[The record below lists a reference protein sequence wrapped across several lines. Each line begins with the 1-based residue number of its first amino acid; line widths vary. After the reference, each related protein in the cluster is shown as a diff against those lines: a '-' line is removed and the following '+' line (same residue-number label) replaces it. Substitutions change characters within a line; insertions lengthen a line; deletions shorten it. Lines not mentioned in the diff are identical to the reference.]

1 LTGWDLLIDR
11 KDLRRTE
18 FRDAPAAPLGEGEVR
33 LNVERF
39 SLTANNVTYGLIGD
53 AFGYW
58 RFFPAPEP
66 FGRIPV
72 WGFATVVESRAP
84 EVPVGLRVFGYLP
97 MSSSF
102 VAQLRKGREGF
113 VDASP
118 HRAELPPTYNAY
130 AEAPADPSDDHR
142 ALLRPLYMTSFL
154 LDDFL
159 SEEAGLHTLVLSS
172 ASSKTAM
179 GLAWLARR
187 RGLKVVGLTSPANRD
202 RLAGF
207 GIYDLLVTYDEAAT
221 LKVDGPAAYVDF
233 AGDRSVTAAV
243 HAALG
248 DDLVRSLIVGGTHWE
263 ARGGDT
269 PLAGV
274 QPVLFFAPDQIR
286 KRAKDWGAAE
296 LDARFADSMRA
307 FVADNRWLRL
317 VPHRGAEGL
326 KDAWNAVLEGRAT
339 PDEGHIIRLD

>member
-1 LTGWDLLIDR
+1 MASWDVLID
-11 KDLRRTE
+11 KSDLRRAE
-18 FRDAPAAPLGEGEVR
+18 VRPAPDAPLADGQAR
-33 LNVERF
+33 LAVESF
-39 SLTANNVTYGLIGD
+39 ALTANNITYGVIGD

-58 RFFPAPEP
+58 KFFPAPEGL
-66 FGRIPV
+66 GRIPV
-72 WGFATVVESRAP
+72 WGFARVVESRAP
-84 EVPVGLRVFGYLP
+84 DAPVGLRIFGYLP
-97 MSSSF
+97 MSSHAVMTLVKAGS
-102 VAQLRKGREGF
+102 GF
-113 VDASP
+113 VDAAP

-307 FVADNRWLRL
+307 FVADNSWLRL